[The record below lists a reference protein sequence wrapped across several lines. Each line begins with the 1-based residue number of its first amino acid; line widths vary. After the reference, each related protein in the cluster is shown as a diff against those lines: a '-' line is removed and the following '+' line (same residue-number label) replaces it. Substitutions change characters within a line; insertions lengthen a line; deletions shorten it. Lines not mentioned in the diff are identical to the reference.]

1 MIRAAVVEDEPEC
14 REQIR
19 DMIQDYAREFHKQI
33 ETSVFADGQE
43 LLEAPGRFDLLLL
56 DIEMPNL
63 DGMKAAEKIR
73 ERDKEA
79 VIVFITNLARYAIK
93 GYEVDALDFIIKPLD
108 YSMFCMR
115 FERALNRVQER
126 AVRRVGLQLSDCVK
140 WMDIREIYYVETR
153 SRLLYYHTSEGVFS
167 VRAALKDLQKKLEP
181 YHFVKCNQC
190 YLVNLYHVMEI
201 RKGSAVVAG
210 EELEISRRS
219 RNAFLAAVADYMGS
233 C

>member
-126 AVRRVGLQLSDCVK
+126 AVRRVGLQL
-140 WMDIREIYYVETR
+140 
-153 SRLLYYHTSEGVFS
+153 
-167 VRAALKDLQKKLEP
+167 
-181 YHFVKCNQC
+181 
-190 YLVNLYHVMEI
+190 
-201 RKGSAVVAG
+201 
-210 EELEISRRS
+210 
-219 RNAFLAAVADYMGS
+219 
-233 C
+233 